1 MDIANPEKTVL
12 VIPKKEQFAN
22 LKEEKTS
29 VIEKMDLGELKAFY
43 KKCNYC
49 VNPSITDFNKI
60 SPEIAEVLKKI
71 LIVFGNEIRTVRR
84 CHERTVLN
92 KDEKISLKVASDRC
106 YDCYK
111 RLKMFFEF
119 SPMVFANSIE
129 NIASRTY
136 KMVTSANVTDGKHIQ
151 YFTPQQLLNS
161 VIEQAV
167 REQTFIDQFENK
179 ADAYKAMKSLQAENE
194 KPKIEKKA
202 KKAKV
207 AELPK
212 INSESAE

>member
-1 MDIANPEKTVL
+1 MDITSPEKAVL
-12 VIPKKEQFAN
+12 VIPKKEQFAS
-22 LKEEKTS
+22 LKEEKTN
-29 VIEKMDLGELKAFY
+29 VLEKMDIGELKAFY

-49 VNPSITDFNKI
+49 VNPSIADFNKV
-60 SPEIAEVLKKI
+60 SQEIAGVLKKV
-71 LIVFGNEIRTVRR
+71 LIVFGNEIKVVRY
-84 CHERTVLN
+84 CYERTVLS
-92 KDEKISLKVASDRC
+92 KDEKISLKTSLSRC

-119 SPMVFANSIE
+119 SPMVFSNSIE
-129 NIASRTY
+129 NIVSRTY
-136 KMVTSANVTDGKHIQ
+136 RMVTSANVTDGKHIQ
-151 YFTPQQLLNS
+151 YFTPQQLLNAA
-161 VIEQAV
+161 IEQAV
-167 REQTFIDQFENK
+167 REQAFIDQFENK
-179 ADAYKAMKSLQAENE
+179 ADAYKAMKNLNTENE